1 MADQYV
7 ASDKRTG
14 VEVTVTGQFPPHPDD
29 RMRIARTTTLFTR
42 LASTL
47 LATEN
52 ETERRAGFRAV
63 ETQLELADALIRG
76 DTDEVRRLVRETMQ
90 SMGVTQDQLRDLAR
104 QFQDLGGLD
113 DATAEQLGKALGL
126 DVPPGGLPDWPP
138 PPAPPTSDDVPDDM
152 SDDSDE
158 EPKLPA

>member
-1 MADQYV
+1 M
-7 ASDKRTG
+7 
-14 VEVTVTGQFPPHPDD
+14 
-29 RMRIARTTTLFTR
+29 
-42 LASTL
+42 
-47 LATEN
+47 
-52 ETERRAGFRAV
+52 
-63 ETQLELADALIRG
+63 ADALIRG

-158 EPKLPA
+158 EPKPPA